1 MRFVAAL
8 LAVLAAF
15 FVVPAGAQSPVDGG
29 MPPEIVKLL
38 DSLKPVTGKVTL
50 PEARASLDLGEEYL
64 FYGKEDAA
72 KILVDLWGNPPQ
84 AADGVLGL
92 VMPKGSTP
100 ASDAWGAVVTFEDA
114 GYVSD
119 EDAATTDYDELLT
132 QMQEGTNAAN
142 TARAEAGYPTIALVG
157 WAERPAYDKATH
169 SVVWAQNLRFSD
181 SDTNGL
187 NYDVRTLG
195 RYGVLSLNFITSMD
209 KLGEIRGAAK
219 QFAQHASFDP
229 GARYADFDPA
239 TDKAA
244 EYGIGGLI
252 AAGAG
257 VAVAKKLGL
266 FGTIGV
272 FLLKFLKPILVGA
285 ALLFGG
291 LWQAFK
297 GRLFGRRAEEEPYYG
312 EPDADAGAEAG
323 AAAGAEAELASFSL
337 DKAGEISSEA
347 PPVDTNSSGGQSA
360 AG

>member
-1 MRFVAAL
+1 MRFVAGL

-15 FVVPAGAQSPVDGG
+15 FVVPVAAQPPAGEEL
-29 MPPEIVKLL
+29 PPEVVKFL
-38 DSLKPVTGKVTL
+38 DSLKPVSGKVAV
-50 PEARASLDLGEEYL
+50 PEARATLDLGEEYI
-64 FYGKEDAA
+64 FYSKEDAA
-72 KILVDLWGNPPQ
+72 KILVNLWGNPPQ
-84 AADGVLGL
+84 AANGVLGL
-92 VMPKGSTP
+92 VMPKGSSP
-100 ASDAWGAVVTFEDA
+100 ASDAWGAVVTFEET

-132 QMQEGTNAAN
+132 QMQEGTNEAN
-142 TARAEAGYPTIALVG
+142 TARAEGGYPTISLVG

-181 SDTNGL
+181 SQTNGL

-195 RYGVLSLNFITSMD
+195 RYGVLSLNLISSMD
-209 KLGEIRGAAK
+209 KLGEVRVAAK
-219 QFAQHASFDP
+219 QFAQHASFDA

-239 TDKAA
+239 TDAVA
-244 EYGIGGLI
+244 DYGIGGLI

-272 FLLKFLKPILVGA
+272 FLLKFLKPILVGV
-285 ALLFGG
+285 ALLGGG

-297 GRLFGRRAEEEPYYG
+297 GRLFGRKEEAEPYHG
-312 EPDADAGAEAG
+312 EPDYEETGAEAG
-323 AAAGAEAELASFSL
+323 AAAAAEAEASEQGAVSLAKSDS
-337 DKAGEISSEA
+337 AG
-347 PPVDTNSSGGQSA
+347 SGQGA

>member
-15 FVVPAGAQSPVDGG
+15 FVVPAGAQSPAEGDL
-29 MPPEIVKLL
+29 PPEVVKLL
-38 DSLKPVTGKVTL
+38 DSLKPVSGKVGL
-50 PEARASLDLGEEYL
+50 PEARATLDLGEEYI

-72 KILVDLWGNPPQ
+72 TILVNLWGNPPQ
-84 AADGVLGL
+84 AAEGVLGL
-92 VMPKGSTP
+92 VMPKGSSP
-100 ASDAWGAVVTFEDA
+100 ASDVWGAVVTFEET

-132 QMQEGTNAAN
+132 AMQEGTNEAN

-195 RYGVLSLNFITSMD
+195 RYGVLSLNLISSMD
-209 KLGEIRGAAK
+209 KLGEIRVAAR
-219 QFAQHASFDP
+219 QFAQHASFDA
-229 GARYADFDPA
+229 GARYGDFDPA

-272 FLLKFLKPILVGA
+272 FLLKFLKPILVGVA
-285 ALLFGG
+285 LFGAG
-291 LWQAFK
+291 IFQFFK
-297 GRLFGRRAEEEPYYG
+297 SRLFGRKEEEEPYYG
-312 EPDADAGAEAG
+312 EPDYEEGRPEAGADAGAEGEPTFSLAKSADSASIAQSAEG
-323 AAAGAEAELASFSL
+323 ESSVQNAAG
-337 DKAGEISSEA
+337 
-347 PPVDTNSSGGQSA
+347 
-360 AG
+360 